1 MVSFSDEFTAY
12 AKEEDAINNQ
22 HSSNWILCYVII
34 TIIPF
39 AFVASAWWS
48 TRQHKKAKAAARA
61 ESDGIEMRDLE
72 AAAAAGKTTMA
83 AATTRTPAPRVPG
96 AARVAS
102 DTRATY

>member
-61 ESDGIEMRDLE
+61 GRWEPPPQNP
-72 AAAAAGKTTMA
+72 
-83 AATTRTPAPRVPG
+83 TPPPPPFPCLAMQ
-96 AARVAS
+96 
-102 DTRATY
+102 